1 MLPANP
7 NGGNYAMSRHYTP
20 KKRRHNE
27 AVAPSRDR
35 KVIPMSIVRRI
46 PRTQLTPGTVV
57 WAHVPFADGTGEKS
71 RPAVVLSRQGR
82 DIELLPATTSMRRHR
97 YPDQYVEIQDLES
110 AGLGRATGVCLRPV
124 VVDILEIIPIT
135 GSLRP
140 ANPCIPAVN
149 KKENG
154 LEAA

>member
-1 MLPANP
+1 
-7 NGGNYAMSRHYTP
+7 MSRHYTP
-20 KKRRHNE
+20 RKNRRNGT
-27 AVAPSRDR
+27 VTPSRDR
-35 KVIPMSIVRRI
+35 KVVPMSIVRRI

-82 DIELLPATTSMRRHR
+82 DVELLPATTSMRRHR
-97 YPDQYVEIQDLES
+97 YPGQYVEIEDLES
-110 AGLGRATGVCLRPV
+110 AGLNRATGVSLRPV
-124 VVDILEIIPIT
+124 IVDIIEIISIT

-140 ANPCIPAVN
+140 TNPCIPAIN
-149 KKENG
+149 KKAND

>member
-1 MLPANP
+1 M
-7 NGGNYAMSRHYTP
+7 G
-20 KKRRHNE
+20 RRNNQT
-27 AVAPSRDR
+27 VTPSRDR
-35 KVIPMSIVRRI
+35 KVVPMSVVRRI

-82 DIELLPATTSMRRHR
+82 DIELLPATTSMRRHD
-97 YPDQYVEIQDLES
+97 YPHKYVEIEDLES
-110 AGLGRATGVCLRPV
+110 AGLNRATGVSLRPV
-124 VVDILEIIPIT
+124 VVDIIEIISIT

-140 ANPCIPAVN
+140 TNPCIPAIN
-149 KKENG
+149 EKADG